1 MKNPNLTPAEARVV
15 AVLMEKQ
22 RTVPDTYPM
31 SLSALVSG
39 CNQKTAREPVM
50 SLTDQDVLKAIET
63 LRRRDWVIESSGS
76 RVMRYEQNAARALGV
91 AGNGMILLAVL
102 ALRGPQ
108 TVAELRAN
116 SQRWY
121 AFVDNS
127 SVEAYLNELAER
139 KDGPLVVKLPRQ
151 PGARE
156 SRWAQLLCGDA
167 DLENIMAQAASQPT
181 AMSGND
187 INANADRSSLVERQ
201 TASSD
206 TRVHALEKR
215 VEILETKLAFLMEQ
229 LGVEDITP
237 DDSGSAVS

>member
-1 MKNPNLTPAEARVV
+1 MTKPILTPAEARVV

-31 SLSALVSG
+31 SLSALVAG
-39 CNQKTAREPVM
+39 CNQKTARDPVM
-50 SLTDQDVLKAIET
+50 SLTDQDVLQAIET
-63 LRRRDWVIESSGS
+63 LRRRDFVIESSGT

-139 KDGPLVVKLPRQ
+139 ADGPLAMRLARQ

-156 SRWAQLLCGDA
+156 SRWVQLLSGDQGFVA
-167 DLENIMAQAASQPT
+167 APAHEEPLPGIQTSQAGG
-181 AMSGND
+181 MSTGSGS
-187 INANADRSSLVERQ
+187 RVE
-201 TASSD
+201 
-206 TRVHALEKR
+206 ALEAR
-215 VEILETKLAFLMEQ
+215 VAVLEGKLAYLMDQ
-229 LGVEDITP
+229 LGLEDTTADTALP
-237 DDSGSAVS
+237 TKS

>member
-1 MKNPNLTPAEARVV
+1 MTNPILTPAEARVV

-31 SLSALVSG
+31 SLSALVGG

-50 SLTDQDVLKAIET
+50 SLTDQDVLQAIES
-63 LRRRDWVIESSGS
+63 LRRRDWVIESSGT
-76 RVMRYEQNAARALGV
+76 RVMRYEQNAARAIGV

-127 SVEAYLNELAER
+127 SVEAFLNELAER
-139 KDGPLVVKLPRQ
+139 KEGPLAVRLARQ

-156 SRWAQLLCGDA
+156 SRWAQLLCGNEGLVAAPA
-167 DLENIMAQAASQPT
+167 DEAVLTPPT
-181 AMSGND
+181 ATHYTGSQ
-187 INANADRSSLVERQ
+187 ASTAPSRVE
-201 TASSD
+201 
-206 TRVHALEKR
+206 ALEVR
-215 VEILETKLAFLMEQ
+215 VQVLEGKLADLMEQ
-229 LGVEDITP
+229 LGVEDVAP
-237 DDSGSAVS
+237 APSEPNDP

>member
-39 CNQKTAREPVM
+39 CNQKTARDPVM
-50 SLTDQDVLKAIET
+50 SLTDQDVLRAIET

-156 SRWAQLLCGDA
+156 SRWAHLLCGDA
-167 DLENIMAQAASQPT
+167 DLENLVMQVASQP
-181 AMSGND
+181 
-187 INANADRSSLVERQ
+187 SSTPRTDAPPDSSSFVERQ
-201 TASSD
+201 ASASD
-206 TRVHALEKR
+206 ARVRALEHR
-215 VEILETKLAFLMEQ
+215 VASLETKLAYLMEQ
-229 LGVEDITP
+229 LGVEDQTP
-237 DDSGSAVS
+237 EDSGPAVS

>member
-1 MKNPNLTPAEARVV
+1 MRNPNLTQAEARVV

-39 CNQKTAREPVM
+39 CNQKTARDPVM
-50 SLTDQDVLKAIET
+50 SLTDQDVLRAIES

-127 SVEAYLNELAER
+127 SVEAYLNELADR
-139 KDGPLVVKLPRQ
+139 KEGPLVLKLPRQ

-156 SRWAQLLCGDA
+156 SRWTQLLCDDADAQLAAAQAQTQASTHIVGDA
-167 DLENIMAQAASQPT
+167 GREISPMTLD
-181 AMSGND
+181 GGG
-187 INANADRSSLVERQ
+187 ANNH
-201 TASSD
+201 
-206 TRVHALEKR
+206 RVQALEDR
-215 VEILETKLAFLMEQ
+215 VYVLEGKLAFLMEQ
-229 LGVEDITP
+229 LGVEETKP
-237 DDSGSAVS
+237 TGSGSTES

>member
-1 MKNPNLTPAEARVV
+1 MTNPILTPAEARVV

-31 SLSALVSG
+31 SLSALVGG

-50 SLTDQDVLKAIET
+50 SLTDQDVLQAIES
-63 LRRRDWVIESSGS
+63 LRRRDWVIESSGT
-76 RVMRYEQNAARALGV
+76 RVMRYEQNAARALGI

-127 SVEAYLNELAER
+127 SVEAFLNELAER
-139 KDGPLVVKLPRQ
+139 KEGPLAVRLARQ

-156 SRWAQLLCGDA
+156 SRWAQLLCGDEGLVPA
-167 DLENIMAQAASQPT
+167 PASEPVLAPTTTSQYPSAQAAAAPS
-181 AMSGND
+181 
-187 INANADRSSLVERQ
+187 RVE
-201 TASSD
+201 
-206 TRVHALEKR
+206 ALEAR
-215 VEILETKLAFLMEQ
+215 VQLLEGKLAYLMEQ
-229 LGVEDITP
+229 LGVEDEAP
-237 DDSGSAVS
+237 VAAEPGEP

>member
-1 MKNPNLTPAEARVV
+1 MTNPILTPAEARVV

-31 SLSALVSG
+31 SLSALVGG

-50 SLTDQDVLKAIET
+50 SLTDQDVLQAIES
-63 LRRRDWVIESSGS
+63 LRRRDCVIESSGT

-127 SVEAYLNELAER
+127 SVEAFLNELAER
-139 KDGPLVVKLPRQ
+139 KEGAFAVRLARQ

-167 DLENIMAQAASQPT
+167 GFVAAPADEPVLAPPTTTLYAGSQISAAPSRVEALE
-181 AMSGND
+181 
-187 INANADRSSLVERQ
+187 
-201 TASSD
+201 
-206 TRVHALEKR
+206 TRVQVLEGKP
-215 VEILETKLAFLMEQ
+215 AYLMEQ
-229 LGVEDITP
+229 LGVEDATP
-237 DDSGSAVS
+237 VPSEPNDP